1 MQHDHQLETLARAF
15 EALLLT
21 TQQLSCREKSL
32 QQRLKYASDEYLKL
46 AEKLPGGVDG
56 HTKIVADKIQGRYT
70 EFDLGEKQTIKPP
83 DVVKALA
90 QSGNVG
96 DLALTAITEG
106 LTCYQ
111 SIIPPHEAKQLSDLN
126 SCLVATR
133 AGVPAPLEKDF
144 TTKGTQGSLRCP
156 FAKHNNKTPENGLP
170 SGVENTPTDQNG
182 DACGHGDL
190 DPIKA
195 EQSDRRSSRAPST
208 RSSATRCPVSRCPIR
223 YLDQHSP
230 EEIADYVERHK
241 HEIPRSHAI
250 CVQRYQRDSQT
261 MRHLDAK
268 YGNLINMIQG
278 LSAKHRAFL
287 PEQSQSGTAPSSSSA
302 ERVEKWAQE
311 VGLKTDLHPPIKE
324 EEEEEK
330 EEGGGEAEQEEEER
344 TGHFDRPMREI
355 RVGESP
361 SRPWGISVPITP
373 LPPNTS
379 PPHSPAAPV
388 AASINLASPHP
399 PNLAAA
405 DLPSMAPGDPVP
417 GPPETAPKKGRCPF
431 GHGAP
436 SGENPVPKTKTKIE
450 TTPAQNKVESGNE
463 ANEADR
469 PGDSAEQKG
478 GAAPDARGLPDQR
491 TASVIFNGPVFFGFS
506 AEQTA
511 SFMQK
516 LGKLGNNA
524 AV

>member
-1 MQHDHQLETLARAF
+1 MMSPAPIAAEMQQDRQLETLARAF

-21 TQQLSCREKSL
+21 TQQLSCKEKSL

-46 AEKLPGGVDG
+46 AGKLPGGVDG
-56 HTKIVADKIQGRYT
+56 HTKIVADKILGRYT
-70 EFDLGEKQTIKPP
+70 EFDPSKKQTIKHP

-156 FAKHNNKTPENGLP
+156 FAKHNIKTSENGVSNGIEDHP
-170 SGVENTPTDQNG
+170 KDQNG

-268 YGNLINMIQG
+268 YGSLINMIQG

-287 PEQSQSGTAPSSSSA
+287 PDPSQSGTAPSSSSA

-311 VGLKTDLHPPIKE
+311 VGLKSDLHPPIKE
-324 EEEEEK
+324 EE
-330 EEGGGEAEQEEEER
+330 GEQEEEER
-344 TGHFDRPMREI
+344 KGHFDRPLREI

-361 SRPWGISVPITP
+361 SRPWGIPVPMTP
-373 LPPNTS
+373 LPPTTFA
-379 PPHSPAAPV
+379 PHSPAAPA
-388 AASINLASPHP
+388 AASIDPASAKT
-399 PNLAAA
+399 PNPAAA
-405 DLPSMAPGDPVP
+405 DPSSMAPLGDPAP

-436 SGENPVPKTKTKIE
+436 SG
-450 TTPAQNKVESGNE
+450 
-463 ANEADR
+463 
-469 PGDSAEQKG
+469 
-478 GAAPDARGLPDQR
+478 
-491 TASVIFNGPVFFGFS
+491 
-506 AEQTA
+506 
-511 SFMQK
+511 
-516 LGKLGNNA
+516 
-524 AV
+524 

>member
-1 MQHDHQLETLARAF
+1 MMSPAPIAAEMQQDQRLETLARAF
-15 EALLLT
+15 EALLMT
-21 TQQLSCREKSL
+21 TQQLNCKEKSL
-32 QQRLKYASDEYLKL
+32 QQRLEYASDEYLKL
-46 AEKLPGGVDG
+46 AGKLPGGVDG
-56 HTKIVADKIQGRYT
+56 HTKVVADKILGRFS
-70 EFDLGEKQTIKPP
+70 EFDHHRKQIIKTS

-90 QSGNVG
+90 ESGNVG

-111 SIIPPHEAKQLSDLN
+111 SIIPPHEARPLSDFN

-156 FAKHNNKTPENGLP
+156 FAKHNNKTSENGVSNGIQSPL
-170 SGVENTPTDQNG
+170 NDRNG
-182 DACGHGDL
+182 DACGHAEL

-195 EQSDRRSSRAPST
+195 EQSDKRSSRAPST

-241 HEIPRSHAI
+241 HEIPRSHAV

-261 MRHLDAK
+261 MRQLDAK
-268 YGNLINMIQG
+268 YGSLINMIQG

-287 PEQSQSGTAPSSSSA
+287 PEQSQNGTTPSSSSA

-311 VGLKTDLHPPIKE
+311 VGQKSEMHPTIKE
-324 EEEEEK
+324 EEGEEEEK
-330 EEGGGEAEQEEEER
+330 EEEER
-344 TGHFDRPMREI
+344 QGRFDRPLREV

-361 SRPWGISVPITP
+361 SRPWGIPVPVTP
-373 LPPNTS
+373 LHPTVSAPDS
-379 PPHSPAAPV
+379 PVVPAATSLDRAP
-388 AASINLASPHP
+388 SKP
-399 PNLAAA
+399 PKAAAA
-405 DLPSMAPGDPVP
+405 DLPSMAPAGETTMA
-417 GPPETAPKKGRCPF
+417 PPDTAPKMGRCPF

-436 SGENPVPKTKTKIE
+436 SGDKPAPKME
-450 TTPAQNKVESGNE
+450 TTPKHDEVDAADKPVEQNDGE
-463 ANEADR
+463 
-469 PGDSAEQKG
+469 
-478 GAAPDARGLPDQR
+478 APDTSPSPPNQP
-491 TASVIFNGPVFFGFS
+491 TASIVFNGPVFFGFS

-511 SFMQK
+511 AFMQQ
-516 LGKLGNNA
+516 LGKLGANGL
-524 AV
+524 V

>member
-1 MQHDHQLETLARAF
+1 MSPAPIAAEMQQDQRLETLARAF

-46 AEKLPGGVDG
+46 AGKLPGGVDG
-56 HTKIVADKIQGRYT
+56 HTKVVADKMLGRYA
-70 EFDLGEKQTIKPP
+70 EYDHNPKPNIKPP

-90 QSGNVG
+90 ESGNVG

-111 SIIPPHEAKQLSDLN
+111 SIIPPHESRQLSEFD

-156 FAKHNNKTPENGLP
+156 FAKHNNKTSENGVSNGTHSPLK
-170 SGVENTPTDQNG
+170 DQNG
-182 DACGHGDL
+182 DACGHADL

-250 CVQRYQRDSQT
+250 CVQRYQRDGQT
-261 MRHLDAK
+261 MRQLDAK
-268 YGNLINMIQG
+268 YGSLINMIQG
-278 LSAKHRAFL
+278 LSAKHKAFL
-287 PEQSQSGTAPSSSSA
+287 PEPSQNGTAPSSSSA

-311 VGLKTDLHPPIKE
+311 VDMKSDMHPPIKE
-324 EEEEEK
+324 EQEEEAA
-330 EEGGGEAEQEEEER
+330 AEQEDEER
-344 TGHFDRPMREI
+344 KGHFDRPLREI

-361 SRPWGISVPITP
+361 SRPWGIPVPVSP
-373 LPPNTS
+373 LPPTAS
-379 PPHSPAAPV
+379 PPQSPPPAPV
-388 AASINLASPHP
+388 ATSIDAVTSKVPNAAPAGLSSMP
-399 PNLAAA
+399 PPGNT
-405 DLPSMAPGDPVP
+405 APA
-417 GPPETAPKKGRCPF
+417 PPANAPKKGGCPF

-436 SGENPVPKTKTKIE
+436 SGDKPPAKME
-450 TTPAQNKVESGNE
+450 TIPTPAKVDKADEPAEKKNGELPGEPPSPSNKPA
-463 ANEADR
+463 ANI
-469 PGDSAEQKG
+469 
-478 GAAPDARGLPDQR
+478 
-491 TASVIFNGPVFFGFS
+491 VFNGPVFFGFS

-511 SFMQK
+511 AFMQQLSN
-516 LGKLGNNA
+516 LGAKGLA
-524 AV
+524 